1 MEICK
6 LKPSIVQYQWGGDKL
21 HTEFGK
27 ENLERAGESWEVS
40 FDSEYPCFVA
50 SGKDEGKT
58 LASVITKE
66 AIGKNSAEMPF
77 FPLLIKFIDANK
89 ALAIQ
94 VHPSDEY
101 ALANENQYGKT
112 EMWYVLS
119 AQPDAIVYYGLKE
132 EITKEQLMASMVDGT
147 ICDYLNAIPAKVG
160 DVFFVASGT
169 IHAIGKGITVYEVQQ
184 NSTITYRMF
193 NYNRVDNFG
202 HTMEL
207 NLERAA
213 DVSTLEKIVHVSGN
227 SEDKVVID
235 DGENYYKNTLL
246 GSCKYFHTEKFDIKG
261 NVEIAKDK
269 NTFMALSVV
278 EGNGKIDELQISKG
292 DTIFV
297 PAGEDTFSIVGDI
310 AIVMSKVI

>member
-21 HTEFGK
+21 HSEFGK
-27 ENLERAGESWEVS
+27 EQLERAGESWEVS
-40 FDSEYPCFVA
+40 FDKEYPCFVD
-50 SGKDEGKT
+50 SGEDKGKT

-66 AIGKNSAEMPF
+66 DIGTNSAEMPF

-119 AQPDAIVYYGLKE
+119 AEDDAIVYYGLKDK
-132 EITKEQLMASMVDGT
+132 ITKQQLMDCMVDGT

-213 DVSTLEKIVHVSGN
+213 DVSTLEKIVHVSG
-227 SEDKVVID
+227 SCKETVVID
-235 DGENYYKNTLL
+235 DGVNYYKNTML

-261 NVEIAKDK
+261 GIKMEKDK

-278 EGNGKIDELQISKG
+278 EGDGKIDELAISKG

-297 PAGEDTFSIVGDI
+297 PAGENNFTISGNV

>member
-6 LKPSIVQYQWGGDKL
+6 LKPSLVQYQWGGNKL

-27 ENLERAGESWEVS
+27 ENIERAGESWEVS
-40 FDSEYPCFVA
+40 FDKEFPCFVD
-50 SGKDEGKT
+50 SGVDAGKT

-66 AIGKNSAEMPF
+66 AIGKNSAEMEF

-89 ALAIQ
+89 SLAIQ

-101 ALANENQYGKT
+101 ALTNEGQYGKT

-119 AQPDAIVYYGLKE
+119 AQEDAIVYYGLKDK
-132 EITKEQLMASMVDGT
+132 ITKQQLMDCMVDGT
-147 ICDYLNAIPAKVG
+147 VCDYLNAIPAKVG

-207 NLERAA
+207 SLDRAC
-213 DVSTLEKIVHVSGN
+213 DVSTLEPMVFKRGSQK
-227 SEDKVVID
+227 ETVVID
-235 DGENYYKNTLL
+235 DGANYYKNTML

-261 NVEIAKDK
+261 NVQMDCDK

-278 EGNGKIDELQISKG
+278 EGEGKIGTLEVKKG

-297 PAGEDTFSIVGDI
+297 PAGEDKFVISGDI

>member
-1 MEICK
+1 MNICK

-21 HTEFGK
+21 HEEFGK
-27 ENLERAGESWEVS
+27 EKLERAGESWEVS
-40 FDSEYPCFVA
+40 FDSEYPCFID
-50 SGKDEGKT
+50 SGEDNGKT

-66 AIGKNSAEMPF
+66 AIGKNSDGMPF

-89 ALAIQ
+89 SLAIQ

-101 ALANENQYGKT
+101 ALKNENQYGKT

-119 AQPDAIVYYGLKE
+119 AEPDAIVYYGLKDK
-132 EITKEQLMASMVDGT
+132 ITKEELMKSMQDGT
-147 ICDYLNAIPAKVG
+147 ICEYLNCIPAKVG

-213 DVSTLEKIVHVSGN
+213 DVSTLEKISFERG
-227 SEDKVVID
+227 SQAEKVVAD
-235 DGENYYKNTLL
+235 DGVNYYKNTVL
-246 GSCKYFHTEKFDIKG
+246 GSCKYFYTEKFDIKG
-261 NVEIAKDK
+261 EVKLSQDK
-269 NTFMALSVV
+269 YTFMALSVV
-278 EGNGKIDELQISKG
+278 EGCGKIDELEISKG

-297 PAGEDTFSIVGDI
+297 PAGSEKFTITGEITIVSSS
-310 AIVMSKVI
+310 VK

>member
-1 MEICK
+1 MKISK

-21 HTEFGK
+21 HSEFGK
-27 ENLERAGESWEVS
+27 EQLERAGESWEVS
-40 FDSEYPCFVA
+40 FDEEYPCFVD
-50 SGKDEGKT
+50 SGEDKGKT
-58 LASVITKE
+58 LTSVITKE
-66 AIGKNSAEMPF
+66 DIGKNSAEMPF
-77 FPLLIKFIDANK
+77 FPLLIKFIDANRS
-89 ALAIQ
+89 LAIQ

-119 AQPDAIVYYGLKE
+119 AEPDAIVYYGLKDK
-132 EITKEQLMASMVDGT
+132 ITKQQLMDSMVDGT
-147 ICDYLNAIPAKVG
+147 ICDYLNTVPAKVG

-213 DVSTLEKIVHVSGN
+213 DVSTLEKMVHVSGSQN
-227 SEDKVVID
+227 EKIIVD
-235 DGENYYKNTLL
+235 DGVNYYKNTML

-261 NVEIAKDK
+261 DIKIKKDQ

-278 EGNGKIDELQISKG
+278 EGCGNIDDLQVAKG

-297 PAGEDTFSIVGDI
+297 PAGEGDFIISGDI
-310 AIVMSKVI
+310 AIVMSKVL